1 VPTSAGSLEEQIRNY
16 FRENGN
22 KQTPVKQLMKYI
34 TKKDRNFQAIK
45 DVKEKKEAYF
55 VQLVAAT
62 NQVIEKIG
70 NKVQRDGEI
79 LVSLHV

>member
-1 VPTSAGSLEEQIRNY
+1 MCLPFLCFNPAQMPVQMQVQASPASASASVPTSAGSLEEQIRNY

-45 DVKEKKEAYF
+45 DVK
-55 VQLVAAT
+55 VQGT
-62 NQVIEKIG
+62 G
-70 NKVQRDGEI
+70 W
-79 LVSLHV
+79 